1 MEVFWDRSARGRNR
15 NHFWYIISLGRASA
29 RAHNLLVDLLDDLVG
44 LPSVNSGIGLVAAA
58 CKNPDHPRVL
68 VREGPNLLH
77 APILLLQPLPEQEA
91 QRAIA
96 ERVAVFPQK
105 VIRSRHKVRVQ
116 VLYHGGAGHL
126 RVAHVN
132 YRWPPAEGDMAGNAL
147 ELVNAPAA
155 EGELHVVHEDR
166 GVVSLEHL
174 RHRRPDGT
182 RYKLHPPLPALLA
195 VLPGRRLAPVGRAH
209 C

>member
-58 CKNPDHPRVL
+58 CKDPDHTHVL
-68 VREGPNLLH
+68 VRESPDLLH
-77 APILLLQPLPEQEA
+77 APVLLLQPLPEQEA
-91 QRAIA
+91 KRAVA
-96 ERVAVFPQK
+96 KGVAVLPEE
-105 VIRSRHKVRVQ
+105 VIRPRHKVLVQ
-116 VLYHGGAGHL
+116 VFYHGGAGQF
-126 RVAHVN
+126 RVAHVD
-132 YRWPPAEGDMAGNAL
+132 YHWPPAERDVAGNTL
-147 ELVNAPAA
+147 ELVDAPAA